1 MELAHQV
8 LTLLLEEVPR
18 ATSTRHHLLFIGV
31 MQKVTH
37 VAQRRATVVAAD
49 EEFSLR
55 Y

>member
-1 MELAHQV
+1 MELALQV

-18 ATSTRHHLLFIGV
+18 ATSTGHHLLFIGV

-37 VAQRRATVVAAD
+37 VAHRRATVVTAD
-49 EEFSLR
+49 EEFGLR